1 MTNSEIRALDIALAT
16 QAHAMFARLLTEAD
30 KKHIAELGSTEEL
43 VAFLR
48 GTPGWGRGARE
59 LPSEDVTDRQ
69 FILAI
74 ERVVYEEYARLY
86 RFAEQTAK
94 DFLIFIAMRVKCRAI
109 LAALSRLASGSATF
123 QDPLPPFFHRLPG
136 YDIDALS
143 RAKNLDEVI
152 ALAGPIYGRT
162 LSAMPREP
170 ETGLPRFAEAA
181 LLLEGRYY
189 ALVADFLRSS
199 YAGPDKNA
207 LLTHIGFRADMLNIS
222 YLLRLRRF
230 KTPLEKARAMLVPI
244 GGSLDAETQ
253 EAILTAPDEE
263 TALARIR
270 DSRPGRL
277 SRSPEDIQPDKFV
290 RTAENLYFRKVI
302 HGEPTLS
309 VAYAFLVLKENESDM
324 LRRVYVA
331 LQYGIAPAEYMD

>member
-1 MTNSEIRALDIALAT
+1 MAGSDLRALNIALAT
-16 QAHAMFARLLTEAD
+16 EAHAMYARLLTAAD
-30 KKHIAELGSTEEL
+30 KKHIAELQTTAEL
-43 VAFLR
+43 IAFLR
-48 GTPGWGRGARE
+48 GTPGWGRAARE
-59 LPSEDVTDRQ
+59 LPPEDVTDRQ

-74 ERVVYEEYARLY
+74 EREVYEEYARLY

-94 DFLIFIAMRVKCRAI
+94 DFLIFIAMRVKCRAV
-109 LAALSRLASGSATF
+109 LAALSRLASGVSAF

-136 YDIDALS
+136 YNIDALGK
-143 RAKNLDEVI
+143 AKDLDEVI
-152 ALAGPIYGRT
+152 ALAGPVYGKT

-170 ETGLPRFAEAA
+170 ETGLSRFAEAA

-189 ALVADFLRSS
+189 AVVSDFLRSR
-199 YAGPDKNA
+199 YAGPDKKA
-207 LLTHIGFRADMLNIS
+207 LLAHISFRADMLNIS

-263 TALARIR
+263 AALARIR
-270 DSRPGRL
+270 AARPGHLCRL
-277 SRSPEDIQPDKFV
+277 PEELEPDKFV
-290 RTAENLYFRKVI
+290 RASENMYFRKVI
-302 HGEPTLS
+302 HGEPSLS

-331 LQYGIAPAEYMD
+331 LQYGIDPEEYMD